1 MQYVI
6 VMSLAGSIW
15 LLCYLIISYKKINF
29 FSYKAMD
36 MLLKNSLFFFL
47 VPLFFLEYYYRETVY
62 LLPSEI
68 FRSDD
73 GVYKIPYY
81 FRRVDGEV
89 RMNQAYDIQL
99 KLFLFWLI
107 VALIILTVRISR
119 YMIQRKYFLAHSRK
133 ITEGAGREL
142 LTKIQREYKI
152 KRKITLYDT
161 GTQAF
166 TMGVLR
172 PVICFDGS
180 TDITEWEFIFRH
192 ECMHI
197 KRLDVLTKQLANLV
211 VCLHWFNP
219 LVYLLTGWAEHISE
233 ICSDEITVKG
243 KEKKECAFY
252 SRMILQSMDKQVPP
266 VQNCSALSK
275 QGKKTEERLRVIMS
289 QKQKTRMQKFMAG
302 CVIGLVFFL
311 DTLTVLAYPRV
322 VELEPTEAETFNPDV
337 ETYFVEDGAKG
348 PFDMPEYTILYDNQF
363 VDEEGNIY
371 PIYEE
376 GINTCEVHTHRW
388 VSGERQEHKVTA
400 DGGCKLILYE
410 CQQCLRCGII
420 QNEEWVNTITYVRC
434 PH

>member
-1 MQYVI
+1 M
-6 VMSLAGSIW
+6 
-15 LLCYLIISYKKINF
+15 
-29 FSYKAMD
+29 
-36 MLLKNSLFFFL
+36 
-47 VPLFFLEYYYRETVY
+47 
-62 LLPSEI
+62 
-68 FRSDD
+68 
-73 GVYKIPYY
+73 
-81 FRRVDGEV
+81 
-89 RMNQAYDIQL
+89 
-99 KLFLFWLI
+99 
-107 VALIILTVRISR
+107 
-119 YMIQRKYFLAHSRK
+119 
-133 ITEGAGREL
+133 
-142 LTKIQREYKI
+142 
-152 KRKITLYDT
+152 YDT

-180 TDITEWEFIFRH
+180 ADITEWEFIFRH

-219 LVYLLTGWAEHISE
+219 LVYLLPGWAEHISE

-337 ETYFVEDGAKG
+337 ETYFVEDGAKS
-348 PFDMPEYTILYDNQF
+348 PFSVSEYVILYDNQF
-363 VDEEGNIY
+363 VDEDGNIY
-371 PIYEE
+371 PVYED
-376 GINTCEVHTHRW
+376 GVSTCEVHTHHW

-400 DGGCKLILYE
+400 DGGCIIYGYDS
-410 CQQCLRCGII
+410 QRCLRCGT
-420 QNEEWVNTITYVRC
+420 TIKKELLYTQTNNPC